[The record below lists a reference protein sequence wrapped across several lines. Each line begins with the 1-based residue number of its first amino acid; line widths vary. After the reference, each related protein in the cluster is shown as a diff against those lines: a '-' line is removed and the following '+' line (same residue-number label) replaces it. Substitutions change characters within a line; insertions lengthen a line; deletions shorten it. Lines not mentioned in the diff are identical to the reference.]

1 MTKEGSLAWKGH
13 FLPRHLQSGSVG
25 FSDTSPPPESGLSI
39 GSGEARLHVEARR
52 GEAVLPSPRDRRS
65 DKPAMISND
74 RH

>member
-74 RH
+74 HY